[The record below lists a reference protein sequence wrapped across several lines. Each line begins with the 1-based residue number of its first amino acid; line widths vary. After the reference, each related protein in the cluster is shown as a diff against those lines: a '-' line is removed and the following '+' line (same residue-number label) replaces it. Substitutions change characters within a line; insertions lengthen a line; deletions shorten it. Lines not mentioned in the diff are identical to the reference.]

1 MLAGYITASRT
12 SLARIKNVNNK
23 PVISQFFE
31 YENSQFSGFDSILSL
46 YLRKHKGENRVACF
60 GVAGPVIQNTVVA
73 TNIPWRI
80 DGAVI
85 KEKYKFSQVKICN
98 DIVTTAKG
106 LFELPDDKLFTINK
120 GVGIQGGNL
129 GLLAAGYGLGE
140 GLLFYDGKRYHPYA
154 SEGGH
159 AGFTPGSQLEVE
171 LWEHLYSN
179 LGFVETEDVLS
190 LNGLERI
197 YEFMLSVNRAT
208 KADWFKKAND
218 KASKIIELGL
228 SGQDEIAVKSLDLFV
243 DCLASEAA
251 NLALKG
257 MTLSGIYLGGI
268 IVPQIITALEQGM
281 FMERFVHKGKMEPLL
296 AKIPIK
302 VIIDEKIALKGAGTI
317 AYELSK

>member
-1 MLAGYITASRT
+1 MLAGYITANST
-12 SLARIKNVNNK
+12 SLARVKNVKNR
-23 PVISQFFE
+23 PVLSQFAE
-31 YENSQFSGFDSILSL
+31 YDNSHFSGFDSILSL
-46 YLRKHKGENRVACF
+46 YLRKHKGENRVACL
-60 GVAGPVIQNTVVA
+60 GVAGPVIENKVIA
-73 TNIPWRI
+73 TNIPWEI
-80 DGAVI
+80 DGAKI
-85 KEKYKFSQVKICN
+85 QETYDFSIVKICN
-98 DIVTTAKG
+98 DLVTTSKG
-106 LFELPDDKLFTINK
+106 LFEISDDNLFTINK
-120 GVGIQGGNL
+120 GKEIQGGNF

-140 GLLFYDGKRYHPYA
+140 GLLFYDGKKYHPYA

-159 AGFTPGSQLEVE
+159 AGFTPGNQLEVD

-190 LNGLERI
+190 LRGLERM

-208 KADWFKKAND
+208 KADWFKKAKD
-218 KASKIIELGL
+218 KASKIIEFGL

-243 DCLASEAA
+243 DCLAAEAS

-268 IVPQIITALEQGM
+268 IVPQIITALERGM

-296 AKIPIK
+296 ANIPIK
-302 VIIDEKIALKGAGTI
+302 VIIDERIALKGAGSI

>member
-1 MLAGYITASRT
+1 MLAGYITANKT
-12 SLARIKNVNNK
+12 SLARIKTGPHK
-23 PVISQFFE
+23 PILSQFKE

-46 YLRKHKGENRVACF
+46 YLRKHDGKNEFVCL
-60 GVAGPVIQNTVVA
+60 GVAGPVIQNTVKA
-73 TNIPWRI
+73 TNIPWVI
-80 DGAVI
+80 DGEVI
-85 KEKYKFSQVKICN
+85 QNKYNFSQVKICN
-98 DIVTTAKG
+98 DLEATAKG
-106 LFELPDDKLFTINK
+106 LFDISDENLFTINEGK
-120 GVGIQGGNL
+120 EVEGGNF
-129 GLLAAGYGLGE
+129 GLLAAGHGLGE
-140 GLLFYDGKRYHPYA
+140 GLLFFDGAKYHPYA

-159 AGFTPGSQLEVE
+159 GGFTPCNQLEVD

-190 LNGLERI
+190 LHGLERI
-197 YEFMLSVNRAT
+197 YEFMLSISRAT

-268 IVPQIITALEQGM
+268 IVPQIITALEHGR

-296 AKIPIK
+296 ANIPVK